1 MKNWSERKKKVMAAG
16 LVGVLAITSA
26 SGVYAAEKTAGSSS
40 DSSLSNAQQEK
51 EQLETALQEAQGMI
65 TELQNSQEDAETKIA
80 ELDQKMS
87 DISDQ
92 MTGLEQKLD
101 E

>member
-51 EQLETALQEAQGMI
+51 EQLESALRRHR
-65 TELQNSQEDAETKIA
+65 D
-80 ELDQKMS
+80 
-87 DISDQ
+87 
-92 MTGLEQKLD
+92 
-101 E
+101 